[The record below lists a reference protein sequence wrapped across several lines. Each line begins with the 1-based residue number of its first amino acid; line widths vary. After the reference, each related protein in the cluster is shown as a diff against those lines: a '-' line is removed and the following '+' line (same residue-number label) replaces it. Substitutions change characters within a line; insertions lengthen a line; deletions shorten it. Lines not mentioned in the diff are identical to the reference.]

1 MNVRNKISGKI
12 ALRRTSIKKPRIAI
26 IVDQVYFVDDNGN
39 YFTRANLRRELL
51 DGFSRYFDVT
61 VFGRVRKI
69 KKANSEFSGVINSPT
84 IKFINLPNWEL
95 KNLIIKIPQ
104 IFYKIFVHLR
114 GFDIVI
120 LRMMYLSAILAF
132 PLCVIRRIPF
142 IIQLIGDPEG
152 ISELQTKLGSGR
164 LGSIV
169 SRFIRK
175 TGLILLKTMTSRAAY
190 CTAVS
195 SMLAQK
201 YFENEIAISD
211 TRLEKIPSE
220 TKRCR
225 HNNEK
230 FTVLY
235 VGRLVQMKNPNILI
249 EAISLIT
256 DRVKGLDVVF
266 VGEGPLHNTLENQ
279 VKALN
284 LQAIIKF
291 TGFISEPAM
300 LYQIYSDADVLV
312 LPSSQG
318 EGLPLVIIEA
328 MAHGLPVV
336 ATDVGGIREIVLH
349 GQTGYLLSKPDP
361 IEIAYYLEMLAK
373 DGELCFKLSKSAKEL
388 AKNYT
393 VDAQVKKMQQI
404 VDLILEERS
413 STR

>member
-1 MNVRNKISGKI
+1 MLSMNENKCDSNFHCRSKV
-12 ALRRTSIKKPRIAI
+12 KPRCAI
-26 IVDQVYFVDDNGN
+26 VVDQKFVLDDNGK
-39 YFTRANLRRELL
+39 YYTRANLRRELL
-51 DGFSRYFDVT
+51 DGYSRYFDVT

-69 KKANSEFSGVINSPT
+69 KKANSELGGVINSPP
-84 IKFINLPNWEL
+84 IKFINLPHWEL
-95 KNLIIKIPQ
+95 KNLILKIPQ
-104 IFYKIFVHLR
+104 IIYKIFIHLR

-120 LRMMYLSAILAF
+120 LRMMYLSSILAF
-132 PLCVIRRIPF
+132 PLCVIRRMPF

-152 ISELQTKLGSGR
+152 ISELQTKLGTGR

-169 SRFIRK
+169 ARFISK
-175 TGLILLKTMTSRAAY
+175 TGIILLKTMTSRAAY

-201 YFENEIAISD
+201 YFGNKNSVSD

-220 TKRCR
+220 KKRCR

-235 VGRLVQMKNPNILI
+235 VGRLVHMKNPNILI
-249 EAISLIT
+249 DAISLIA
-256 DRVKGLDVVF
+256 DRIKGLNVVF
-266 VGEGPLHNTLENQ
+266 VGEGPLHNSLKEQ

-284 LQAIIKF
+284 LQAIVKF

-336 ATDVGGIREIVLH
+336 ATDVGGIREIIIH

-404 VDLILEERS
+404 VDLILAERS